1 MSANGAK
8 RRKPVADRYQKRPMG
23 PRYPRENV
31 EDYIVD
37 VRDAQPS
44 AARIQ
49 LLGAATAEAERRE
62 AVEALLALARAEI
75 AKTGSAAQCFQI
87 VSPTNSKEEPI
98 WEFLVSS
105 ALQILVADNPVAAL
119 KRFLGRHQ
127 SRPPEDNRWRDFTIW
142 GDVQKLHD
150 SGMSIRDACKQI
162 GDAAGLGP
170 VRVVGI
176 YLAERKARE
185 QQKDDPIWQH
195 IIARFE
201 GMGVKRDEISGR
213 NLHKKICYFFIH
225 TPD

>member
-1 MSANGAK
+1 MSTTK
-8 RRKPVADRYQKRPMG
+8 RRKAVAARYRRPA
-23 PRYPRENV
+23 RIRENV
-31 EDYIVD
+31 KDYLAD
-37 VRDAQPS
+37 LYNAQPTQ
-44 AARIQ
+44 ARIKVV
-49 LLGAATAEAERRE
+49 GAATAEAQRRE
-62 AVEALLALARAEI
+62 AVEALLEFAREEI
-75 AKTGSAAQCFQI
+75 ARTGGAAKCFQ
-87 VSPTNSKEEPI
+87 VVTSADQQQQPI
-98 WEFLVSS
+98 WEFLAVA
-105 ALQILVADNPVAAL
+105 ALQILIADDPVAAL
-119 KRFLGRHQ
+119 KHFLGRHQ
-127 SRPPEDNRWRDFTIW
+127 KRPPDDNRWRDFTIW

-170 VRVVGI
+170 VRVLGI